1 MQGYVA
7 SVAAIVQ
14 KVAELF
20 CLMIKAWIFAW
31 LLLSMKQLQS
41 RQLKRTPQDSI
52 NELIIL
58 CYENFSVFRR
68 IENIWMD
75 EIS

>member
-1 MQGYVA
+1 
-7 SVAAIVQ
+7 
-14 KVAELF
+14 
-20 CLMIKAWIFAW
+20 
-31 LLLSMKQLQS
+31 MKQLQS

-68 IENIWMD
+68 IENI
-75 EIS
+75 

>member
-1 MQGYVA
+1 MNLCVITTIH
-7 SVAAIVQ
+7 VTITVKAAQ
-14 KVAELF
+14 AY
-20 CLMIKAWIFAW
+20 
-31 LLLSMKQLQS
+31 
-41 RQLKRTPQDSI
+41 PQDSI